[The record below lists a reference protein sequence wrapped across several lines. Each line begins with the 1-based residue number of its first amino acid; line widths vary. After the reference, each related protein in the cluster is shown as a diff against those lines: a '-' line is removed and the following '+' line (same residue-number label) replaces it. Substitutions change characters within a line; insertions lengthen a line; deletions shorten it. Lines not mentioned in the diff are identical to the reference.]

1 MASFALFNFEFE
13 PIQNKLRQAEL
24 KGMESVL
31 MSASEAFPR
40 IHKRDGS
47 FCVLFHIFLMIPSL
61 TPVILLIWRMLAPY
75 SFTIRMMSLR
85 WSFV

>member
-24 KGMESVL
+24 KEMESVL

-40 IHKRDGS
+40 KQEI
-47 FCVLFHIFLMIPSL
+47 FVLNN
-61 TPVILLIWRMLAPY
+61 Y
-75 SFTIRMMSLR
+75 N
-85 WSFV
+85 

>member
-31 MSASEAFPR
+31 MSATE
-40 IHKRDGS
+40 D
-47 FCVLFHIFLMIPSL
+47 PS
-61 TPVILLIWRMLAPY
+61 VGN
-75 SFTIRMMSLR
+75 
-85 WSFV
+85 